1 MNNFICPDL
10 SQIICQLLGIESS
23 WKLTI
28 DSLKRKTQRSNVC
41 TFTDIAKLGEVHQ
54 GYQNQVVSQE
64 LKTTKKESVTYLVS
78 KPYNYFGR
86 PQNRKVNQQ
95 ETKILKFS
103 LSLLLFPF
111 PDFRWM
117 FQFSFSYFARQ
128 RSCFSFLR
136 GKLVRSRSE
145 LIPLRMPKGWP
156 LFSFASVFRIS
167 QGGT

>member
-1 MNNFICPDL
+1 MSWFISNYL
-10 SQIICQLLGIESS
+10 STPRNRKFLETHNRQS
-23 WKLTI
+23 
-28 DSLKRKTQRSNVC
+28 KTQNTAVKRLHVYRCCKNRWGASRLSEPSC
-41 TFTDIAKLGEVHQ
+41 LTRAKK
-54 GYQNQVVSQE
+54 NQKRQ
-64 LKTTKKESVTYLVS
+64 SVMYLVS
-78 KPYNYFGR
+78 EPYNYFGR

-128 RSCFSFLR
+128 RSCFSFSR
-136 GKLVRSRSE
+136 EKLVRSRSE

-156 LFSFASVFRIS
+156 LFSFASVLRIS

>member
-28 DSLKRKTQRSNVC
+28 DSLHVYWYCKTRWGASRLSEPSWLTRAENNQKRQ
-41 TFTDIAKLGEVHQ
+41 
-54 GYQNQVVSQE
+54 
-64 LKTTKKESVTYLVS
+64 SVTYLVS

-103 LSLLLFPF
+103 FSLLLFPF

-117 FQFSFSYFARQ
+117 FQFSFYYFARK
-128 RSCFSFLR
+128 RSCFLFLR
-136 GKLVRSRSE
+136 RQLVRSRSE